1 MSKTSKKL
9 TVIIICLLAVTFGLL
24 YNKTTITSFLTDSG
38 FDSSYGGGHSHSS
51 VGGHSH
57 SSGGGS
63 YHRSSGGS
71 SHSSYHSSSSSSSGD
86 ASPLFLFLVFVIVV
100 LIVLTPIA
108 GRRSI
113 DRATSSLPPLRL
125 NKNKAWTKDKFA
137 SIVCGIDLFKFL
149 FERTADL
156 VQIQYH
162 WMNFNYDKL
171 REKLTDELYNQ
182 YEMQLKT
189 LSMKGQKNV
198 MKNFNTID
206 YMVTN
211 ATNDNGRY
219 TVTMEVIISFIDYIE
234 KNGKAV
240 RGSSKKPITMH
251 YELVFTSSSDGIV
264 DKCPQCGAQL
274 NDTTTQICPYCR
286 HQITQDSTKWVMSKK
301 IAKGQR

>member
-9 TVIIICLLAVTFGLL
+9 TIIIICLLAVTFGLF

-51 VGGHSH
+51 
-57 SSGGGS
+57 GGGS

-71 SHSSYHSSSSSSSGD
+71 SHSSYHHSSSGSSSSSGD
-86 ASPLFLFLVFVIVV
+86 ASPLSVFISFVIVV
-100 LIVLTPIA
+100 FFVLMVVVSTC
-108 GRRSI
+108 RSGSSSS
-113 DRATSSLPPLRL
+113 SSLPPLRL
-125 NKNKAWTKDKFA
+125 NKNKAWTSDKFA
-137 SIVCGIDLFKFL
+137 SVVAGVDLAKFL

-156 VQIQYH
+156 VQVQYH
-162 WMNFNYDKL
+162 WMNFDYDKL
-171 REKLTDELYNQ
+171 REKVTDELYNQ

-219 TVTMEVIISFIDYIE
+219 TVTMELIISFIDYIE
-234 KNGKAV
+234 QNGKAV
-240 RGSSKKPITMH
+240 RGSSKNPITMH
-251 YELVFTSSSDGIV
+251 YELVFTSSSNGIV
-264 DKCPQCGAQL
+264 DKCPHCGAEL
-274 NDTTTQICPYCR
+274 NDTITQTCPYCR
-286 HQITQDSTKWVMSKK
+286 QQITQDSTKWVMSKK